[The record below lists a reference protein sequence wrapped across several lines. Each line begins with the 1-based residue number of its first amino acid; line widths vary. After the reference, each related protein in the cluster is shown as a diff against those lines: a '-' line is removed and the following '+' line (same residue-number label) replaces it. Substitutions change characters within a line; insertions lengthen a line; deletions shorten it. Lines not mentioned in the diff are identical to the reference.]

1 MTRARH
7 PHKPQSIHHE
17 LVERLSYV
25 SAIIRYRSVE
35 GMQGASIVCVIVVG
49 DESAS
54 LLRML
59 AVEMQSIQWKGRK
72 SEFWAWARHLVLD

>member
-1 MTRARH
+1 
-7 PHKPQSIHHE
+7 
-17 LVERLSYV
+17 
-25 SAIIRYRSVE
+25 
-35 GMQGASIVCVIVVG
+35 MQGASIVCVIVVG